1 MQEREEFQMKR
12 TFFKRLAAVVAT
24 LALLTG
30 TLCTAAFAAG
40 TANTVKEKTG
50 TGAIH
55 VTVKDQDPAATPGDG
70 TQNNSVSGTPVSG
83 VGINALRIG
92 NVVELT
98 TTDGGSVTTQVAFG
112 IRDAQIKNLLGL
124 GAQASLAEDA
134 GVTYYKPETV
144 QKAVED
150 ADQAT
155 VETYLNEHKDSTGT
169 TDNYGSANFTN
180 LNYGLYLL
188 AKSELPAESTTDLVP
203 FLVSLPMYQEASRTW
218 SGDVYAYPKVRTS
231 QITLTKSANLQYV
244 AGTDTVA
251 FRIDISIPAAKST
264 EATALP
270 FTKFVLNDVNENNTL
285 TVDETSLTVSGM
297 GTDGYTFDKGSSTL
311 TFTGA
316 GLAVL
321 NQNLTTDQ
329 TITITYNATLTQ
341 NSTFASKL
349 TNVATLDYQR
359 QDSQAGTAKSN
370 TVALY
375 TYGLHLKK
383 TLSDAKDTIQTSTIS
398 FALYQNADCQQKI
411 ASTSPS
417 QNSSFWVTAGT
428 PSGQMYVDTNGDLY
442 IYGVKPGTYYL
453 KEEST
458 QSGYTLL
465 EKPIEIVIGA
475 DVSEGA
481 GEGAITATVNGGTA
495 QVTDGIVSLTVENTK
510 SVLGFTLPKTGGSGT
525 LLATALGLGLLALAV
540 VLLVLYRKKNHE
552 Q

>member
-1 MQEREEFQMKR
+1 MRR
-12 TFFKRLAAVVAT
+12 TFFKRLAAGVVT

-30 TLCTAAFAAG
+30 TLCTAAFAAV
-40 TANTVKEKTG
+40 TVNEVKEKTG
-50 TGAIH
+50 TGIIH
-55 VTVKDQDPAATPGDG
+55 VTVKDQDPATMPGDG
-70 TQNNSVSGTPVSG
+70 TQDNTVTGTPVSG

-98 TTDGGSVTTQVAFG
+98 TTDSETGTVTTQAAFG
-112 IRDAQIKNLLGL
+112 ISDAQIQKLLGL
-124 GAQASLAEDA
+124 DTQTSLAENA

-150 ADQAT
+150 ADQAE
-155 VETYLNEHKDSTGT
+155 VETYLNEHKESTGT
-169 TDNYGSANFTN
+169 TDNYGSVNFTN
-180 LNYGLYLL
+180 LSYGLYLL
-188 AKSELPAESTTDLVP
+188 AKSELPAESTTDLAP
-203 FLVSLPMYQEASRTW
+203 FLVSLPMYQEDSQTW
-218 SGDVYAYPKVRTS
+218 SGEVYAYPKVRTS
-231 QITLTKSANLQYV
+231 QITLTKSADLQYV

-264 EATALP
+264 EAAALP
-270 FTKFVLNDVNENNTL
+270 FTQFVLNDDNKNSTL
-285 TVDETSLTVSGM
+285 TIDETSLTVSGM
-297 GTDGYTFDKGSSTL
+297 GTDGYTFDKDSSTL
-311 TFTGA
+311 TFTDA

-329 TITITYNATLTQ
+329 TVTITYNATLTQ
-341 NSTFASKL
+341 NSTFASEL
-349 TNVATLDYQR
+349 TNVATLTYR
-359 QDSQAGTAKSN
+359 REGSQEGTATSN
-370 TVALY
+370 TVSLY

-383 TLSDAKDTIQTSTIS
+383 TLSDAKDSIQASAIS
-398 FALYQNADCQQKI
+398 FALYQDADCQQKI
-411 ASTSPS
+411 AATATS

-428 PSGQMYVDTNGDLY
+428 ASGQMYVDTNGDLY

-458 QSGYTLL
+458 QTGYTLL

-481 GEGAITATVNGGTA
+481 SAGAITATVNGGTA

-540 VLLVLYRKKNHE
+540 VLLVLYRKKNRE